1 MGIVTAVSVEDIR
14 SRGSV
19 KDSDVL
25 KLQRAFQDGPGITA
39 EDAAELLLALDAACR
54 IKDPVWYPFLID
66 SVTDFIV
73 DQVKPEG
80 YMVRDKAVW
89 LIRQLETHG
98 QVGTRAGLDIL
109 CSVMRRSRWS
119 PSSLAVYGLGLV
131 KAAVISGEGPLR
143 TGLPPE
149 PASIVASEVG
159 FIAELL
165 DTFGGAAALPV
176 TRAEAD
182 VLLDINRALAPGN
195 SSPAW
200 TELFVRAVG
209 NAALSGLGMSV
220 PDRRAALAT
229 DAWLG
234 ETDTALSPRRLEL
247 QRPAAIAASHSF
259 AGRMIAGGAGSV
271 WTSCRP
277 QSSEERALMRLERQR
292 REIITG
298 EPIAEPDEAW
308 LLSRLGNIRD
318 LGDNEIALLA
328 YLRREAHELPASLA
342 ALGAMVAA

>member
-1 MGIVTAVSVEDIR
+1 MGILTAVSVEDIR
-14 SRGSV
+14 SRGSI

-25 KLQRAFQDGPGITA
+25 KLHRAVQDGPGMTA
-39 EDAAELLLALDAACR
+39 EDAEQLFALDAACR
-54 IKDPVWYPFLID
+54 VKDPAWYPFLIETVAD
-66 SVTDFIV
+66 CIV
-73 DQVKPEG
+73 CQVKPEG
-80 YMVRDKAVW
+80 YMVRDKAAW

-119 PSSLAVYGLGLV
+119 PPSLAVFGLGLI
-131 KAAVISGEGPLR
+131 KAAAISGEGPLR
-143 TGLPPE
+143 AGMPPE

-200 TELFVRAVG
+200 TDLFVRAVG
-209 NAALSGLGMSV
+209 NAALSGLGMAV
-220 PDRRAALAT
+220 PERRAALAS
-229 DAWLG
+229 DAWLV
-234 ETDTALSPRRLEL
+234 EADTALSPRRLEL
-247 QRPAAIAASHSF
+247 LRPHSMAASRSF

-271 WTSCRP
+271 WASCRL

-308 LLSRLGNIRD
+308 LLSRLGNAHD

-328 YLRREAHELPASLA
+328 FLRREAHQLPASLA
-342 ALGAMVAA
+342 ALGATVAA